1 MRKDKENEKLIM
13 SLLTRIFELED
24 KLEDSRII
32 INQLIAKE
40 NNNE

>member
-13 SLLTRIFELED
+13 SLLTRIEELED

-32 INQLIAKE
+32 INQLIAKGE
-40 NNNE
+40 QK